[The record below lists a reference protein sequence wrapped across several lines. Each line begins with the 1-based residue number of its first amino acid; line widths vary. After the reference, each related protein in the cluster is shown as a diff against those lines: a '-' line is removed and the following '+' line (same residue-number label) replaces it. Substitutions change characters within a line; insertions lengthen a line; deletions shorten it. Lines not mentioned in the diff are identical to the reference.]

1 METQRFAEVNMS
13 LDDEKGLVQRLSKD
27 LSPEIANSI
36 KEITGNPK
44 LQAAMLSDMEKAI
57 AVSSFKINS
66 IISNPGI
73 SVDIR
78 ERDVK
83 SEIEDLQKGI
93 FGTSLK
99 YAGDGM
105 AAPAEKKA
113 TGPRNMV
120 LMSGKVF
127 STGIVGFVLSAFS
140 SSAFELSKGKASR
153 ERSAAAAS
161 AFTAKV
167 AVRLGMK
174 PAGFLSSVVKRK

>member
-13 LDDEKGLVQRLSKD
+13 LEDERGLVQRLSKD

-36 KEITGNPK
+36 KEITRNPK

-66 IISNPGI
+66 IISNPSI

-78 ERDVK
+78 EREVK
-83 SEIEDLQKGI
+83 SEIEGLQKGI
-93 FGTSLK
+93 FEAGLK
-99 YAGDGM
+99 YADGR
-105 AAPAEKKA
+105 AAPAEKRA
-113 TGPRNMV
+113 VGPRNMV
-120 LMSGKVF
+120 LMSGRV
-127 STGIVGFVLSAFS
+127 SSAGIADLVLSSFCG
-140 SSAFELSKGKASR
+140 SALELIKGKASR
-153 ERSAAAAS
+153 EKSAAAAS